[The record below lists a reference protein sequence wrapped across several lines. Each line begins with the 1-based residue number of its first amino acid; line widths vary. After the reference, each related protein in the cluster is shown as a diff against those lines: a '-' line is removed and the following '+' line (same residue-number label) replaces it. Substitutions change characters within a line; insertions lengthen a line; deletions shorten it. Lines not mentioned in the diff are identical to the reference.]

1 MNVNT
6 SLNKYLNQFDLE
18 QVYAKLVR
26 VLVQKTECPIVLTQ
40 AQANKQVLAF
50 VDKPY
55 TKRKSTSGKDFFVS
69 VIYDSEDPTNS
80 AYLNRENR
88 AGITQPKTI
97 EAVFVLQLRIGK
109 SKSGVRSINGVNMT
123 DQNVLYNISN
133 FIKEGLTLN
142 NNNQDINLIT
152 LENIEYKNKY
162 YDVNLEL
169 SKINFETNIEDEASL
184 TGGDEYQYWVKNL
197 TIQTIIIT
205 K

>member
-26 VLVQKTECPIVLTQ
+26 VLVQKTECPITLTQ
-40 AQANKQVLAF
+40 TQANNQVLAF
-50 VDKPY
+50 VDRPY
-55 TKRKSTSGKDFFVS
+55 IKRKSVSGKDFFIS
-69 VIYDSEDPTNS
+69 VIYDIEDPINS
-80 AYLNRENR
+80 IYLNRENR
-88 AGITQPKTI
+88 AGIIQSKSV

-109 SKSGVRSINGVNMT
+109 SKSGVRSIDSTYIT
-123 DQNVLYNISN
+123 DQNVLFNISN

-142 NNNQDINLIT
+142 NNNLDVNLTT
-152 LENIEYKNKY
+152 LENIEYKNKN

-169 SKINFETNIEDEASL
+169 SKISSETNIEDEASL

-197 TIQTIIIT
+197 TIQTIIIN